1 MKLKLSPD
9 VAALNPDLKESGL
22 ATARLAGGDKIQGL
36 RTDLADVFQTIW
48 NMRASQ
54 KAPAP
59 EREYHFAADVGRDYR
74 FDFAW
79 PHPRTLSV
87 LSTLSRDGSTL
98 AHRVERSKGRPIA
111 GLALEVDGGQYLARG
126 GRHNTDSDRAK
137 LNLAAELG
145 WVVLRYSPHMLLQ
158 SPDDVVEQ
166 VQRALRRLKLWREK
180 NETL

>member
-9 VAALNPDLKESGL
+9 VAALNPDLKTSGFV
-22 ATARLAGGDKIQGL
+22 TARTPGSDQIKGL
-36 RTDLADVFQTIW
+36 HTDLADVFQTIW

-59 EREYHFAADVGRDYR
+59 EREYHFAAGVGRDYR

-79 PHPRTLSV
+79 PAHNPRPV
-87 LSTLSRDGSTL
+87 
-98 AHRVERSKGRPIA
+98 A

>member
-22 ATARLAGGDKIQGL
+22 ATARVTDRANIKGL
-36 RTDLADVFQTIW
+36 HTDLADVFQTIW

-59 EREYHFAADVGRDYR
+59 EREYPFAAGVGRGYR

-79 PHPRTLSV
+79 PCRT
-87 LSTLSRDGSTL
+87 T
-98 AHRVERSKGRPIA
+98 RPLVA

-158 SPDDVVEQ
+158 SPDDIVEQ
-166 VQRALRRLKLWREK
+166 VQRALRRLKLWRDAK
-180 NETL
+180 

>member
-1 MKLKLSPD
+1 MKLKLSSD

-22 ATARLAGGDKIQGL
+22 VTARLAGGEKIQGL
-36 RTDLADVFQTIW
+36 HTDLADVFQTIW
-48 NMRASQ
+48 NMRAI
-54 KAPAP
+54 KNAPAP
-59 EREYHFAADVGRDYR
+59 EREYHFAASVGRDYR

-87 LSTLSRDGSTL
+87 LSTLSREP
-98 AHRVERSKGRPIA
+98 VERSKGEQSKGCPLVA

-145 WVVLRYSPHMLLQ
+145 WVVLRYSPHMILQ
-158 SPDDVVEQ
+158 SPDDVIEQ
-166 VQRALRRLKLWREK
+166 VQRALRRLQLWRDAK
-180 NETL
+180 

>member
-1 MKLKLSPD
+1 MKLKLSAD

-22 ATARLAGGDKIQGL
+22 ATARLAGGEKIQGL
-36 RTDLADVFQTIW
+36 HTDLADVFQTIW
-48 NMRASQ
+48 NMRAI
-54 KAPAP
+54 KNAPAP
-59 EREYHFAADVGRDYR
+59 EREYPFAAGVGRGYR

-79 PHPRTLSV
+79 PAHNPRPV
-87 LSTLSRDGSTL
+87 
-98 AHRVERSKGRPIA
+98 A

-158 SPDDVVEQ
+158 SPDDVIEQ
-166 VQRALRRLKLWREK
+166 VQRALRRLQLWRDAK
-180 NETL
+180 

>member
-1 MKLKLSPD
+1 MKLKLSAD

-22 ATARLAGGDKIQGL
+22 VTARLAGGEKIQGL
-36 RTDLADVFQTIW
+36 HTDLADVFQTIW

-59 EREYHFAADVGRDYR
+59 EREYHFAASVGRDYR

-79 PHPRTLSV
+79 PHPRTLS
-87 LSTLSRDGSTL
+87 REP
-98 AHRVERSKGRPIA
+98 VERSNGRSLIA

-145 WVVLRYSPHMLLQ
+145 WVVLRYSSHMLLQ
-158 SPDDVVEQ
+158 SPDDVIEQ
-166 VQRALRRLKLWREK
+166 VQRALRRLKLWRDSK
-180 NETL
+180 